1 MLRSLTWLRGLTA
14 VVAVSLLAASVAE
27 AQQKKEQP
35 NKNQRGQRGQRQ
47 RGGGGGFGGGGRGGG
62 APGALQLIGREEV
75 RKELKISEEQQ
86 GIIRELSQSARPD
99 FRALFGGNFRDLSR
113 EDREKKLAEL
123 RKTSE
128 KKSKEAE
135 ADLYGLILDEA
146 QSKRLKQ
153 IVLQQKGNR
162 ALTEPEVAKAL
173 GLSAA
178 QVAKIK
184 MTMEASQKKQ
194 QELFAG
200 LGGAFGG
207 RRRQGAKDAKG
218 AKGAKGAK
226 KTERKR
232 ASREEIQKRFADL
245 RTKGEAIRAETE
257 KAIAGVLTTGQKTK
271 FEALKGPKFELARRS
286 STRSR
291 GGRGGQGKKGQRGRP
306 KRPTRPGA
314 KKKGVA

>member
-1 MLRSLTWLRGLTA
+1 MLRSITWLRGLTA
-14 VVAVSLLAASVAE
+14 LLAVSLLAASVAE

-35 NKNQRGQRGQRQ
+35 NKSQRGQRQ
-47 RGGGGGFGGGGRGGG
+47 RGGGFGGGGRGGG

-146 QSKRLKQ
+146 QAKRLKQ

-178 QVAKIK
+178 QVVKIK
-184 MTMEASQKKQ
+184 MTMESSQKKQ
-194 QELFAG
+194 QALFAG

-207 RRRQGAKDAKG
+207 RRRSGDKG
-218 AKGAKGAK
+218 DKGAKGAK

-232 ASREEIQKRFADL
+232 QSREEIQKRFADL

>member
-1 MLRSLTWLRGLTA
+1 MLRSITWLRGLTA
-14 VVAVSLLAASVAE
+14 LLAVSLLAASVAE

-35 NKNQRGQRGQRQ
+35 NKSQRGQRQ
-47 RGGGGGFGGGGRGGG
+47 RGGGFGGFGGGGRGGG

-146 QSKRLKQ
+146 QAKRLKQ

-178 QVAKIK
+178 QVVKIK
-184 MTMEASQKKQ
+184 MTMESSQKKQ
-194 QELFAG
+194 QALFAG

-207 RRRQGAKDAKG
+207 RRRSGDKG
-218 AKGAKGAK
+218 DKGAKGAK

-232 ASREEIQKRFADL
+232 QSREEIQKRFADL
-245 RTKGEAIRAETE
+245 RTKGEAIRAESE
-257 KAIAGVLTTGQKTK
+257 KAIAGVLTAAQKTK

-291 GGRGGQGKKGQRGRP
+291 GGRGGRGQKGQGGGRP
-306 KRPTRPGA
+306 KRPSRPGA

>member
-1 MLRSLTWLRGLTA
+1 MLRSITWLRGLTA
-14 VVAVSLLAASVAE
+14 LLAVSLLAASVAE

-35 NKNQRGQRGQRQ
+35 NKSQRGQRQ
-47 RGGGGGFGGGGRGGG
+47 RGGGGGFGGFGGGGRGGG

-146 QSKRLKQ
+146 QAKRLKQ

-178 QVAKIK
+178 QVVKIK
-184 MTMEASQKKQ
+184 MTMESSQKKQ
-194 QELFAG
+194 QALFAG

-207 RRRQGAKDAKG
+207 RRRSGDKG
-218 AKGAKGAK
+218 DKGAK

-232 ASREEIQKRFADL
+232 QSREEIQKRFADL
-245 RTKGEAIRAETE
+245 RTKGEAIRAESE
-257 KAIAGVLTTGQKTK
+257 KAIAGVLTAAQKTK

-291 GGRGGQGKKGQRGRP
+291 GGRGGRGQKGQGGGRP

>member
-1 MLRSLTWLRGLTA
+1 MLRSITWLRGLTA
-14 VVAVSLLAASVAE
+14 LLAVSLLAASVAE

-35 NKNQRGQRGQRQ
+35 NKSQRGQRQ
-47 RGGGGGFGGGGRGGG
+47 RGGGFGGFGGGGRGGG

-146 QSKRLKQ
+146 QAKRLKQ

-178 QVAKIK
+178 QVVKIK
-184 MTMEASQKKQ
+184 MTMESSQKKQ
-194 QELFAG
+194 QALFAG

-207 RRRQGAKDAKG
+207 RRRSSDKG
-218 AKGAKGAK
+218 DKGDKGAKGAK

-232 ASREEIQKRFADL
+232 QSREEIQKRFADL

>member
-35 NKNQRGQRGQRQ
+35 NKSQRGQRQ
-47 RGGGGGFGGGGRGGG
+47 RGGGGGFGGFGGGGGGG

-86 GIIRELSQSARPD
+86 GIIRELSQSARPN
-99 FRALFGGNFRDLSR
+99 FRALFGGNFRDLPR
-113 EDREKKLAEL
+113 EEREKKLAEL

-146 QSKRLKQ
+146 QSQRLKQ

-162 ALTEPEVAKAL
+162 ALTEPAVAKAL

-178 QVAKIK
+178 QSAKIK

-207 RRRQGAKDAKG
+207 RRPQGGD
-218 AKGAKGAK
+218 KGAKGAK

-232 ASREEIQKRFADL
+232 PSREEIQKRFADL
-245 RTKGEAIRAETE
+245 RTKGEAIRTGTD
-257 KAIAGVLTTGQKTK
+257 KAIAGLLTAGQKTK
-271 FEALKGPKFELARRS
+271 FTALKGPKFELARRS
-286 STRSR
+286 PTRSR
-291 GGRGGQGKKGQRGRP
+291 GGRGGQGKKGQGGRP